1 VWGMYSGE
9 QEDEGEGEIR
19 KLEVK
24 ERGEAHTNGQKC
36 AAAVFQAFLAVVRH
50 GAGGEEKN

>member
-1 VWGMYSGE
+1 MYSGE